1 MVNKQADIIQVT
13 IDFWK
18 TYTGQTLS
26 IQEAREAVA
35 NMSGFF
41 ELLNEWE
48 GNEREAATKEP
59 AGKEGQE

>member
-1 MVNKQADIIQVT
+1 MANKPADIIQAT

-18 TYTGQTLS
+18 AYTGQTLS
-26 IQEAREAVA
+26 TQEARESIS

-41 ELLNEWE
+41 ALLNEWE
-48 GNEREAATKEP
+48 GNEREAASKEP